1 MPGEEG
7 FTRRPPQGPGRPQLS
22 HRIGEAETTPNPLVM
37 PRLALLIALF
47 LVAPLAPRGDA
58 APATDPLIE
67 TQWGLEVIHASD
79 AWSQSLGKR
88 ALVAVIDTGVDLG
101 HPDLRGRVA
110 KGGINLVSKGSPP
123 ADDNG
128 HGTHVA
134 GIIAATL
141 GNGEGGAGVAP
152 HSKILPVKACD
163 ETGACDERHIANGIR
178 YAADKHADVIN
189 ISLTVALVRPRLD
202 GRLQMVLDAVEYATR
217 KGAVVVAA
225 GGNLTLPICQEP
237 AASSVCVG
245 ATDRDDMRAVYSNG
259 DATMMARYLVAPGGS
274 GVPDITGC
282 DDEIV
287 STFPVDLQPANCVA
301 GSGYAGMSGTS
312 MAAPFVSGVAA
323 LLASQGLSGSQI
335 TERLLATSDDL
346 GTPGRDSVFGYGR
359 VNALAAVTRP

>member
-1 MPGEEG
+1 MPK
-7 FTRRPPQGPGRPQLS
+7 
-22 HRIGEAETTPNPLVM
+22 V
-37 PRLALLIALF
+37 ALLVALF

-58 APATDPLIE
+58 APATDPLLE
-67 TQWGLEVIHASD
+67 KQWGLEVIHAPE
-79 AWSQSLGKR
+79 AWSQSLGRR
-88 ALVAVIDTGVDLG
+88 ALVAVVDTGVDLG

-110 KGGINLVSKGSPP
+110 KGGINLLSKGSPP
-123 ADDNG
+123 ADDSG

-134 GIIAATL
+134 GIIAAAL

-163 ETGACDERHIANGIR
+163 ESGVCDEPDIADGIR

-189 ISLTVALVRPRLD
+189 LSLALALVRPRLD
-202 GRLQMVLDAVEYATR
+202 GRLEMVLDAVEYATK
-217 KGAVVVAA
+217 KGAVVVVA

-245 ATDRDDMRAVYSNG
+245 ATDRDDMRAIYSNG
-259 DATMMARYLVAPGGS
+259 DATLTARYLVAPGGS
-274 GVPDITGC
+274 GPSHLFGFDLFGC
-282 DDEIV
+282 DAQIV
-287 STFPVDLQPANCVA
+287 STFPVDLSPTTCDF

-323 LLASQGLSGSQI
+323 LLASQGLSGPQI

>member
-1 MPGEEG
+1 M
-7 FTRRPPQGPGRPQLS
+7 TGRPQGL
-22 HRIGEAETTPNPLVM
+22 GETTTLAMDRGNRDHGESMVVSK
-37 PRLALLIALF
+37 LALLITLF

-67 TQWGLEVIHASD
+67 KQWGLEVIQAPE

-110 KGGINLVSKGSPP
+110 KGGIDLVSKGSPH

-152 HSKILPVKACD
+152 HSRILPVKACN
-163 ETGACDERHIANGIR
+163 ERGVCEERDIADGIR
-178 YAADKHADVIN
+178 YAADENADVIN

-217 KGAVVVAA
+217 RGAVVVAA

-259 DATMMARYLVAPGGS
+259 DATMTARYLVAPGGS
-274 GVPDITGC
+274 GVTDC
-282 DDEIV
+282 DDEVV
-287 STFPVDLQPANCVA
+287 STFPVDLQPANCGV

-323 LLASQGLSGSQI
+323 LLSSQGLTGPQI

-346 GTPGRDSVFGYGR
+346 GMPGRDSVFGYGR